1 LSHPNA
7 SWHEMPGIPLPGWL
21 SHQPDEQLLDMILA
35 GRPLPPDAQ
44 QGLHAVADQLA
55 GLATPPGPGP
65 LPGEAAALAAFSR
78 AVPPGRT
85 PVRPRR
91 QAASRL
97 HRLVTA
103 GRARLAAAVV
113 AVAITLGSAAA
124 AYAGAL
130 PAPVQNLA
138 HRLIDAPTAHRGSG
152 GSPRSRTQ
160 PSAPGGTRR
169 AGGSSHAHSL
179 PGGQAKGHRSHA
191 RKAHP
196 AKPGQHGRGQGS
208 THAHKPKH

>member
-1 LSHPNA
+1 LSHPDA

-35 GRPLPPDAQ
+35 GRPLPPDAPH
-44 QGLHAVADQLA
+44 GLHAVADQLA
-55 GLATPPGPGP
+55 GMAPSPGPGP

-78 AVPPGRT
+78 AVHPGGT

-91 QAASRL
+91 QAVSRL

-103 GRARLAAAVV
+103 GRLRLAAAG
-113 AVAITLGSAAA
+113 AAIAITLGSTAA

-138 HRLIDAPTAHRGSG
+138 HRLIDAPTAHGGSG
-152 GSPRSRTQ
+152 GSLQPRTHPGAPRASR
-160 PSAPGGTRR
+160 G

-179 PGGQAKGHRSHA
+179 PPGQSKGHRGHA
-191 RKAHP
+191 KNAHP
-196 AKPGQHGRGQGS
+196 AKPGRTGAARAS